1 MHIAG
6 TEKLLAIPSGL
17 LIRAGLF
24 PSFVA
29 KFALFVAILLTWTV
43 FCGQVGKKLLQLPI
57 IAGQIIGG
65 ILLGPSLINIA
76 GIEFF
81 AQPLSLLDPKTNL
94 LYAITTSD
102 LMVFFILLLS
112 SAITVSY
119 LLWIAG
125 HETNVRDILSIGLTA
140 ISAGIFG
147 AVFPIIMTAGF
158 LYYGF
163 SWTLL
168 QSIALGL
175 IFAATSV
182 SIPVAMLFAYRK
194 MHLKSSKAT
203 LGAAI
208 VDDILA
214 VIFLSLFFLM
224 LQAGVFGVVK
234 EFVISDHGKTIG
246 TALVAMVLAFVF
258 IGAVGFFLV
267 PPFIRWLRSY
277 HLSHLIAPAAKSI
290 MLLFFAFTELVGG
303 LAGITGAYFAGLF
316 HRMGDTNCRADKVVS
331 PFVTAILLPLFLGS
345 IGLQIDMRLL
355 GLFDWVLVVVLL
367 IISIISKLAGCWLA
381 TWLSNMVS
389 RKGVYRWRAID
400 SYLFGSS
407 MVARGEVGLVIATVL
422 FGSRVLLP
430 QQYVIAVVVIVL
442 TTIAAPIMLA
452 FGFHKLEVM
461 PLGEE
466 QLFALNIGLFPVIGT
481 RQMFNVIIGRI
492 ASVGLYKT
500 SVRMSEGRKIV
511 NIEGQNVKIILCPE
525 EGILFRGDSA
535 KIDEILSMVKR
546 AVVDDVERLST
557 H

>member
-1 MHIAG
+1 MYITG
-6 TEKLLAIPSGL
+6 TDNSLAIPSGL
-17 LIRAGLF
+17 LIHAGLS

-43 FCGQVGKKLLQLPI
+43 FCGKLGKKLLQLPI

-65 ILLGPSLINIA
+65 ILLGPSLIDIA
-76 GIEFF
+76 GIAFF
-81 AQPLSLLDPKTNL
+81 ARPISLFDPKTNL
-94 LYAITTSD
+94 FYAITSSD

-112 SAITVSY
+112 SAMTISY

-125 HETNVRDILSIGLTA
+125 HETNIRDVLSIGITV
-140 ISAGIFG
+140 ISAGVFG

-158 LYYGF
+158 LYYVF
-163 SWTLL
+163 AWTLL

-175 IFAATSV
+175 IFSATSV
-182 SIPVAMLFAYRK
+182 SIPIAMLFAYRK

-203 LGAAI
+203 LGAAV

-214 VIFLSLFFLM
+214 VIFLSIFFLM
-224 LQAGVFGVVK
+224 LQSGVFGIVK
-234 EFVISDHGKTIG
+234 GLVISDPEKTIG
-246 TALVAMVLAFVF
+246 VALVKMVLTFVF
-258 IGAVGFFLV
+258 MGIAGFFFI
-267 PPFIRWLRSY
+267 PPFLRWLSRY
-277 HLSHLIAPAAKSI
+277 HLSHLIAPAANSI
-290 MLLFFAFTELVGG
+290 MLFFFAFSELVGG

-316 HRMGDTNCRADKVVS
+316 HRMGDTRHRADKVIL

-345 IGLQIDMRLL
+345 IGLQIDLRLL
-355 GLFDWVLVVVLL
+355 SLFDWILVGILL
-367 IISIISKLAGCWLA
+367 IIAIISKLVGCWVA
-381 TWLSNMVS
+381 TWFSNMVG
-389 RKGVYRWRAID
+389 RKGSYRWRAID

-452 FGFHKLEVM
+452 FGFNKLEIM
-461 PLGEE
+461 PRGEE
-466 QLFALNIGLFPVIGT
+466 QLFALNIGLFPVVGT
-481 RQMFNVIIGRI
+481 RQMFNIIIERI
-492 ASVGLYKT
+492 EASGIYRT
-500 SVRMSEGRKIV
+500 SVRMSEGRKIFNV
-511 NIEGQNVKIILCPE
+511 EGQNVKIILCPE

-535 KIDEILSMVKR
+535 EIDEILSMVKR
-546 AVVDDVERLST
+546 SVIEDVDRLST